1 MKIFLICPVNGMTGQ
16 DELDIGFYVA
26 TLKADG
32 HQVHWPPVDTD
43 QNDPIGFRIC
53 CDNTRAIILNKTTN
67 IIWKESSIGSKFDF
81 GATFCLKILGE
92 MLESGE
98 LTSEELIELLKGRS
112 IDVINPEEV
121 EEMVQEENK
130 KGIGKSFNKVVL
142 EIHKRNSAKEGNNGQ
157 NQ

>member
-1 MKIFLICPVNGMTGQ
+1 MKIFLICPVREMTAQ
-16 DELDIGFYVA
+16 EELDMACYIAILEEEKGY
-26 TLKADG
+26 K
-32 HQVHWPPVDTD
+32 VHWPPRDTD

-53 CDNTRAIILNKTTN
+53 CDNARAVILNKTTN

-98 LTSEELIELLKGRS
+98 LTAEELIELLKGRS
-112 IDVINPEEV
+112 IDIINPEEV

-130 KGIGKSFNKVVL
+130 KGIGKSFNKVIL
-142 EIHKRNSAKEGNNGQ
+142 EIHKRNSAKGGE
-157 NQ
+157 